1 VKRALTAIVVFL
13 AAAAAAA
20 GVFMFMNGVRERADD
35 GRVTVQVI
43 VASQDVPAGQDLDP
57 LIEDGVFRA
66 KAVDVEDLVPGAI
79 TDVYQLRGQRTGYPI
94 LAEEQIAAARLA
106 GPLQAGGGILGIP
119 EGLQAAAITLEP
131 QRIVAGAL
139 QQGDH
144 VEVFG
149 TFTSRAAAGEQTTR
163 VVIEDALV
171 LAVARPAEGGVGAG
185 GDGTLT
191 LAVTPEQASLLIYAQ
206 ELGHVWLTLLPPNQP
221 GVAVPPVSLKVLR

>member
-1 VKRALTAIVVFL
+1 MKRALTAIIVFL

-20 GVFMFMNGVRERADD
+20 GVFMFMNGVRERADA

-43 VASQDVPAGQDLDP
+43 VASRDVPAGQDLDP

-66 KAVDVEDLVPGAI
+66 KPVDVEDLVPGAI

-119 EGLQAAAITLEP
+119 EGLQAASISLES
-131 QRIVAGAL
+131 QRVVAGVL

-149 TFTSRAAAGEQTTR
+149 TFSASGNGSQTTR

-171 LAVARPAEGGVGAG
+171 LSVVKPEGATPGTDSGA
-185 GDGTLT
+185 TTT
-191 LAVTPEQASLLIYAQ
+191 LAVTPEQASLLIFAQ
-206 ELGHVWLTLLPPNQP
+206 EQGHVWLTLLPPNQL
-221 GVAVPPVSLKVLR
+221 GVDVPPVSLRSLR

>member
-1 VKRALTAIVVFL
+1 MKRALTAIIVFL

-20 GVFMFMNGVRERADD
+20 GVFMFMNGVRERADA
-35 GRVTVQVI
+35 GRVTVDVI

-119 EGLQAAAITLEP
+119 DGLQAAAITLEP

-149 TFTSRAAAGEQTTR
+149 TFTSREAAGTQTTR

-171 LAVARPAEGGVGAG
+171 LAVARPAEGGVGSSG
-185 GDGTLT
+185 NGTLT